1 MRERLKEHLQFIYDA
16 PTAER
21 LLPEVMRELKA
32 FKTAHPQPDVSPEMR
47 LSENDVVLISYGD
60 QIRTAGEAPLV
71 TLRRFMLEHLQ
82 PAVNAVHLLPFYP
95 YTSDDGFSVADYLTV
110 DPELGDWNDVRAFRP
125 EFRLMFDAVINHV
138 SASHAWVK
146 GFTAGEARYQ
156 DYVMVTDPSLD
167 LSGITRP
174 RTTPLLTPFETTE
187 GTTHLWTTFSADQVD
202 LNYANPEVLLEVL
215 RVLLRYIAEGAEIIR
230 LDAVTYL
237 WKEVGTP
244 SVHHPKTHR
253 VLQFFRSA
261 LELAAP
267 YVVILTETNVPHQ
280 ENISYFGNGFNEAQ
294 MVYNFALPPLVLY
307 SFMTEDASSLSDWA
321 ASLRTPSTETTFFNF
336 LASHDGIGVRPV
348 ETILGQQGIAALAER
363 ALAHGGLVSYKRN
376 SDGSESPYELNISY
390 FDALSDPQSGEP
402 LTTQVQRFITAHSIM
417 MTLPG
422 VPGIY
427 IHSLLGSRSDHAGV
441 AKTGRNRS
449 INRRKFDLDE
459 LTTELSAPKSLRRQV
474 LDNLTALLRIRRRSQ
489 AFHPQ
494 SPAQI
499 LRVGAGIFAVER
511 GEDDARIVCL
521 HNVTTQVQSVPV
533 SQLPGATHDLLTGEK
548 LTTDVTLPPLSV
560 RWLAATAQN

>member
-1 MRERLKEHLQFIYDA
+1 MREQLKGHLQFIYDE
-16 PTAER
+16 TIAED
-21 LLPEVMRELKA
+21 LLPEITRELKE
-32 FKTAHPQPDVSPEMR
+32 FRSAHPEAAVAPAAR
-47 LSENDVVLISYGD
+47 LNENDVVLITYGD
-60 QIRTAGEAPLV
+60 QIRMPDEMPLK

-110 DPELGDWNDVRAFRP
+110 DPELGDWGDVRAFRP

-146 GFTAGEARYQ
+146 GFTAGEVRYQ

-167 LSGITRP
+167 LSSITRP
-174 RTTPLLTPFETTE
+174 RTTPLLTPFETAE
-187 GTTHLWTTFSADQVD
+187 GTKHLWTTFSADQVD

-215 RVLLRYIAEGAEIIR
+215 RVLLRYVAEGAEIIR

-307 SFMTEDASSLSDWA
+307 SFMTEDATPLSDWA
-321 ASLRTPSTETTFFNF
+321 ASLSTPSGETTFFNF

-348 ETILGQQGIAALAER
+348 ETILGQQGIAALAGQ

-402 LTTQVQRFITAHSIM
+402 LTTQIQRFVTAHSIM

-441 AKTGRNRS
+441 ARTGRNRS
-449 INRRKFDLDE
+449 INRRKFNLDDLM
-459 LTTELSAPKSLRRQV
+459 TELNDPAGVRRQV
-474 LDNLTALLRIRRRSQ
+474 LDGLTTLLSIRRQHQ

-494 SPAQI
+494 SPARV
-499 LRVGAGIFAVER
+499 LKVGAGIFAIER
-511 GEDDARIVCL
+511 GADDARVICL
-521 HNVTTQVQSVPV
+521 HNVTTQVQSVPG
-533 SQLPGATHDLLTGEK
+533 SQLSGATRDLLTGEI
-548 LTTDVTLPPLSV
+548 LPTDVTLLPFSV
-560 RWLAATAQN
+560 RWLAVATQN